1 MATTQP
7 KATAACPDPQYKE
20 VRGLA
25 RGLSLLR
32 SLNQMPGGMCSTSEL
47 ARASGIHRT
56 TTKRLL
62 ETLRQEGY
70 VALGERDGQYRLS
83 RLARVLG
90 DGYQERA
97 WVSQVAIPQLQAQAT
112 QLLWPCNLA
121 TFEAGWMVL
130 LASTRKQSPMAHN
143 HALLGER
150 LPVLKTALGR
160 AYLAACSEE
169 RLAAVLTD
177 LRYRQKECDVDESD
191 LQTVLET
198 IAETRTRGYAVSA
211 DVQNARFSSVAVPVQ
226 CDETLLGSLNLVFTK
241 NTIDNEAITQAYL
254 PKLIALARDIGET
267 SISWIDR

>member
-1 MATTQP
+1 MATTTP
-7 KATAACPDPQYKE
+7 NAAAVCPDPQYKE

-47 ARASGIHRT
+47 ARTCGIHRT
-56 TTKRLL
+56 TAKRLL

-83 RLARVLG
+83 RMARVLG

-97 WVSQVAIPQLQAQAT
+97 WVSQVALPQLQVHAT

-150 LPVLKTALGR
+150 LPVLQTALGR
-160 AYLAACSEE
+160 AYLAACSSE
-169 RLAAVLTD
+169 RLTAVLAD
-177 LRYRQKECDVDESD
+177 LRYRQKECDVTEAD
-191 LQTVLET
+191 LQTVQE
-198 IAETRTRGYAVSA
+198 IIDQTRSRGYALSA
-211 DVQNARFSSVAVPVQ
+211 DVQNARFSSLAVPVQ
-226 CDETLLGSLNLVFTK
+226 CDGTLLGALNLVFTK
-241 NTIDNEAITQAYL
+241 NALDIEAIAQAYL
-254 PKLIALARDIGET
+254 PKLQTLAKDIGET

>member
-1 MATTQP
+1 MTTASP
-7 KATAACPDPQYKE
+7 STTDRSPDPQYKE

-47 ARASGIHRT
+47 ARTCGIHRT
-56 TTKRLL
+56 TAKRLL

-83 RLARVLG
+83 RMARVLG
-90 DGYQERA
+90 DGYQERS
-97 WVSQVAIPQLQAQAT
+97 WVSQVALPQIRARAT

-160 AYLAACSEE
+160 AYLAACSGE
-169 RLAAVLTD
+169 RLTAVLAD
-177 LRYRQKECDVDESD
+177 LRYRQHECDVDDAD
-191 LQTVLET
+191 LQCVAET
-198 IAETRTRGYAVSA
+198 IEQTRARGYAVSA
-211 DVQNARFSSVAVPVQ
+211 DVPHARFSSLAVPVQ
-226 CDETLLGSLNLVFTK
+226 CDEILLGSLNLVFTK
-241 NTIDNEAITQAYL
+241 NSLANDAIAHTYL
-254 PKLIALARDIGET
+254 PQLLALAQEIGES